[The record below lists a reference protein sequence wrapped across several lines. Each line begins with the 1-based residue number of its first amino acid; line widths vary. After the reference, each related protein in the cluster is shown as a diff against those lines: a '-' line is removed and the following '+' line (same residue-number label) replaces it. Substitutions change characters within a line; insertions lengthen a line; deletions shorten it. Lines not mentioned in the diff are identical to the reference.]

1 MEVTT
6 TKRQSLALKVR
17 GLIFTNWP
25 IKITAIVL
33 AAILWAATAAQEPST
48 DLVDVRLEVQPPPGR
63 ALAAELPPVKALYA
77 GRARELIKLYAQPP
91 VVSRQ
96 LPDTLTGSVYL
107 LELSLADLAVVDNA
121 DVSPQDIQPRTIS
134 VQLDD
139 VFQRTVPV
147 VPRVSVVPDSGYEQF
162 GGVAVVP
169 GSVVVRGPRELV
181 RTTDELFTVPLEL
194 VDATEPATQ
203 TVPIDTSALGI
214 LRLSHSEVQVSVD
227 VDAVSDQTVVGVPV
241 VVRSERGGEWIVDPP
256 AVTVTVHGRSVRLDQ
271 ITIDSIRV
279 VAEIT
284 GVQRRVVVELEVIPP
299 AGMTAVA
306 TPDSATIRRNES

>member
-1 MEVTT
+1 M
-6 TKRQSLALKVR
+6 
-17 GLIFTNWP
+17 
-25 IKITAIVL
+25 KIAAIVL
-33 AAILWAATAAQEPST
+33 AAILWAATAAQEPAT

-77 GRARELIKLYAQPP
+77 GRARDLIKLYAQPP
-91 VVSRQ
+91 VITKE

-107 LELSLADLAVVDNA
+107 LELSLADLAVIDNA

-169 GSVVVRGPRELV
+169 GSVIVRGPQALV
-181 RTTDELFTVPLEL
+181 RATDELFTVPLEL
-194 VDATEPATQ
+194 VEATEPATQ

-227 VDAVSDQTVVGVPV
+227 VDAVSDQVVMGVSV
-241 VVRSERGGEWIVDPP
+241 VVRSAQGGNWISDPP
-256 AVTVTVHGRSVRLDQ
+256 AVMVTVHGRAARLDQ
-271 ITIDSIRV
+271 ITRDSIRV

-284 GVQRRVVVELEVIPP
+284 GVQRRIVVELGVIPP
-299 AGMTAVA
+299 AGMTARA
-306 TPDSATIRRNES
+306 TPDSATIRRREP

>member
-6 TKRQSLALKVR
+6 TKWQSLALKVR

-194 VDATEPATQ
+194 VEATEPATQ

>member
-1 MEVTT
+1 MGAKT
-6 TKRQSLALKVR
+6 TKSQSLARRIR

-33 AAILWAATAAQEPST
+33 AGILWAATAAQEPAT

-77 GRARELIKLYAQPP
+77 GRTRELIKLYAQPP
-91 VVSRQ
+91 VVSKQ

-107 LELSLADLAVVDNA
+107 LELSLADLTVVDNA
-121 DVSPQDIQPRTIS
+121 DVAPQDIQPRTIS

-139 VFQRTVPV
+139 VFERTVPV

-162 GGVAVVP
+162 GGIAVVP
-169 GSVVVRGPRELV
+169 GSVIVRGPRELV
-181 RTTDELFTVPLEL
+181 RATDELFTLPLEL
-194 VDATEPATQ
+194 VAATEPATQ

-227 VDAVSDQTVVGVPV
+227 VDAVSDQVVMGVPV
-241 VVRSERGGEWIVDPP
+241 VVRSERGGEWIADPP
-256 AVTVTVHGRSVRLDQ
+256 AVMVTVHGRRARLDQ
-271 ITIDSIRV
+271 ITRDSIRV

-299 AGMTAVA
+299 AGMTVWA
-306 TPDSATIRRNES
+306 TPDSATIRRSES

>member
-194 VDATEPATQ
+194 VEATEPATQ

>member
-1 MEVTT
+1 LEVTT

-194 VDATEPATQ
+194 VEATEPATQ